1 MKMLRR
7 MFYLGLIFCFCMAGV
22 AAATPEEIVYAELGV
37 AQGGTSV
44 YDASEGTIE
53 WSGGASGQIGLIDGT
68 FLKFEQPDAGV
79 TIVGNVSGTPGS
91 GSDITLTNLEFTL
104 TFSPYGQTTDSA
116 IVISGTLSDTATY
129 NESLDGIVTGLGAI
143 LTGDAFVDVTAYA
156 INDPFG
162 DTYEWV
168 ETTGSTLEATM
179 IGVPNFSDYSQDYTT
194 NNLVLKVIGEGFIPE
209 PATMALLGFGAL
221 GLLTQRRKK

>member
-1 MKMLRR
+1 MKMLRK
-7 MFYLGLIFCFCMAGV
+7 MFYLGLILCFCMVGVSTAGV
-22 AAATPEEIVYAELGV
+22 VNYAELGV

-53 WSGGASGQIGLIDGT
+53 WSGGASGQIGLTDGT

-91 GSDITLTNLEFTL
+91 GLDITLTNLEFTL
-104 TFSPYGQTTDSA
+104 TYSPYGQTTDSA
-116 IVISGTLSDTATY
+116 IVISGTLSNAAAY

-143 LTGDAFVDVTAYA
+143 LTGKAFVDVTAYA

-162 DTYEWV
+162 DTYKWV
-168 ETTGSTLEATM
+168 ELTGSTLEATM
-179 IGVPNFSDYSQDYTT
+179 IGIPNFSDYSQDYTT
-194 NNLVLKVIGEGFIPE
+194 NNLVLKVVSSDFVPE

-221 GLLTQRRKK
+221 GLLTHRRKK

>member
-1 MKMLRR
+1 MKMLRK
-7 MFYLGLIFCFCMAGV
+7 MFYLGLILCFCMVGVSTAGV
-22 AAATPEEIVYAELGV
+22 VNYAELGV

-53 WSGGASGQIGLIDGT
+53 WSGGASGEIGLTDGT

-91 GSDITLTNLEFTL
+91 GLDITLTNLEFTL
-104 TFSPYGQTTDSA
+104 TYSPYGQTTDSA
-116 IVISGTLSDTATY
+116 IVISGTLSNAAAY

-162 DTYEWV
+162 DTYEWA
-168 ETTGSTLEATM
+168 ETTGSTLEASM
-179 IGVPNFSDYSQDYTT
+179 IGVLNFSDYSQDYTT
-194 NNLVLKVIGEGFIPE
+194 NNLVLKVVSSDFVPE